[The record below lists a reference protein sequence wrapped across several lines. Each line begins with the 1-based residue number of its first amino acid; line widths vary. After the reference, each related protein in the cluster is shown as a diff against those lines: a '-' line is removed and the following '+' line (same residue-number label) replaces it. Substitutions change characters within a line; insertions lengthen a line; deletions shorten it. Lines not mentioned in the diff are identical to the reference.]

1 MIVTIPNTEDD
12 NSILL
17 EPETIWKNY
26 VKEGYITQVLIQF
39 IVYRYYISLR
49 FHDFSFCLCISNSR
63 KNNVNFEEL

>member
-26 VKEGYITQVLIQF
+26 VTEGYITQVL
-39 IVYRYYISLR
+39 YIYPLDVITFGFAYLSLTQER
-49 FHDFSFCLCISNSR
+49 TT
-63 KNNVNFEEL
+63 